1 MVEIECK
8 SKTVSQGYYYFSIAK
23 AAKIHSQLLVNT
35 DLSFAV
41 IFIISFDLECH
52 HCDYRKTF
60 FWRGELMTP
69 EVLVHGWLP
78 HFCSLLGHNIILGT
92 GEGTKPFTS
101 WQMGSRERP
110 GPERTFSVILQD
122 LILQLVPTF

>member
-52 HCDYRKTF
+52 HYDYRKTF
-60 FWRGELMTP
+60 FFGGGAYDSRSFSP
-69 EVLVHGWLP
+69 WLAAS
-78 HFCSLLGHNIILGT
+78 FLFS
-92 GEGTKPFTS
+92 F
-101 WQMGSRERP
+101 GSQYHSGNR
-110 GPERTFSVILQD
+110 
-122 LILQLVPTF
+122 